1 MSIAAFG
8 LERIGAGE
16 LILVLLV
23 VVLLFGAK
31 RIPEL
36 ARSLGKSVSEF
47 KKGQQEGAS
56 PDAAK
61 MDKKDESNVKPPPA

>member
-1 MSIAAFG
+1 MNWLRNMG
-8 LERIGAGE
+8 PMEV
-16 LILVLLV
+16 ILVLAV

-36 ARSLGKSVSEF
+36 ARSLGRSLSEF

-56 PDAAK
+56 SGTAEEK
-61 MDKKDESNVKPPPA
+61 KGDKQPPAGSV